1 MARQIRGRSSFP
13 SEGTVKETKTK
24 VIQEEPAQRIHRVL
38 ARTPG
43 FEEIV
48 GQLDSSPLA
57 VPGGEQPGIEEEV
70 RGIEDRLLEKSAAIL
85 SDSLRYY
92 EVTEDQK
99 KPPLEWVEE
108 LGKDGAQERMRIA
121 RYAQKSTRNSPIG
134 THLARD
140 VFLGIINVRAKR
152 QEAEQPR
159 ELNATFTQIN
169 ISAPPQYPE
178 IVVTDKKR
186 KKR

>member
-1 MARQIRGRSSFP
+1 MK
-13 SEGTVKETKTK
+13 KEAKTK
-24 VIQEEPAQRIHRVL
+24 IIQEEPAQRIHRVL

-48 GQLDSSPLA
+48 ERLDSSPLE
-57 VPGGEQPGIEEEV
+57 VPGGEQPSIEDEV

-85 SDSLRYY
+85 GDSLRYY
-92 EVTEDQK
+92 EITEDQK
-99 KPPLEWVEE
+99 KPPLDWVEE
-108 LGKDGAQERMRIA
+108 LGQDGAQARLRIA
-121 RYAQKSTRNSPIG
+121 HYAQKSTRNSPIG

-178 IVVTDKKR
+178 IVVADKKR
-186 KKR
+186 RKR